1 MWTELNICESGRQ
14 MGCYR
19 TFSFMVIKWGL
30 LSRAP
35 GTLMVPFQEGIV
47 NPTVSSAWFHALS
60 QNSKWLFHKLPT
72 RSLGLLSPLWMNL
85 LWLLLSSSLS
95 VPSEI
100 HPVLIRFFSLEE
112 QFQYLGNRC
121 CWGLGRCNSAWHP
134 LLSLGHSQIFSS
146 WFCLE
151 SKIFK
156 WKYQYVFHW
165 QKQWAVLMKAD
176 MR

>member
-1 MWTELNICESGRQ
+1 MRFPRIPSDFFTSPQLDPW
-14 MGCYR
+14 
-19 TFSFMVIKWGL
+19 
-30 LSRAP
+30 
-35 GTLMVPFQEGIV
+35 
-47 NPTVSSAWFHALS
+47 VSSPLCGWIYFDSCFLPLS
-60 QNSKWLFHKLPT
+60 V
-72 RSLGLLSPLWMNL
+72 
-85 LWLLLSSSLS
+85 S

-165 QKQWAVLMKAD
+165 QKQWAHMGLIGKLYHICSEWVVTDCKSHGSGPLKLKYFE
-176 MR
+176 